1 MPPFGLLCMPQPVV
15 SICTIPL
22 DDLGLGTCRVVGL
35 NANWAGLT
43 FQFQAFSLGTSLL
56 TNAETV
62 HL

>member
-1 MPPFGLLCMPQPVV
+1 MPQPVV